1 MVIMVDRCYI
11 INLKRRP
18 DRLRA
23 ILEKIAAT
31 DWPFPEPI
39 IFEAIDGDKVGVPPE
54 FTEGGGAYGCRCSH
68 VAILQRCL
76 MDDVG
81 SVLIL
86 EDDAD
91 IRPWT
96 GAACREFLKRV
107 PPDWQGIM
115 LGGQHHAEPIRIAP
129 GLVRVRYAQRTHA
142 YIARGV
148 YMRALQRRW
157 GNATVHIDWLMEHWQ
172 ERYIVYAPEKWLIG
186 QAGGRSDIRGQE
198 KPPEWWNEGAS
209 AEPLFLVEAS
219 TEVLQALRDAG
230 FCDRAMIDPKA
241 PQHGLRE
248 LAQACA
254 SGLLPM
260 VAAKSDLTEET
271 LQIHWQGPVI
281 RLSGRSYGEV
291 VNQIPAEYRPPVRR
305 PQTASK
311 TPVVILKC
319 SRCIMEQLRLQG
331 FHTGYFRD
339 EATGIDRGLVEIVAE
354 GLSRPR
360 LASWLAVIE
369 AEADRDG
376 MVPTIWHPTAE
387 IDQECVKQATTRP
400 VLCIEGQDI
409 RTILRAFIHAT
420 L

>member
-1 MVIMVDRCYI
+1 MVDRCYI

-39 IFEAIDGDKVGVPPE
+39 LFEAIDGDKVGVPPE

-76 MDDVG
+76 MEDVQ

-107 PPDWQGIM
+107 SPDWQGIM
-115 LGGQHHAEPIRIAP
+115 LGGQHHAEPIRVAP

-157 GNATVHIDWLMEHWQ
+157 GNATVHIDWLMENWQ
-172 ERYIVYAPEKWLIG
+172 ERYLVYAPEHWLIG
-186 QAGGRSDIRGQE
+186 QAGGRSDIRGEE
-198 KPPEWWNEGAS
+198 KPPEWWNNTYSG
-209 AEPLFLVEAS
+209 PLFLVDAPP
-219 TEVLQALRDAG
+219 EVREALRDAG
-230 FCDRAMIDPKA
+230 FCDRAVIDPDN
-241 PQHGLRE
+241 PRDGLRA
-248 LAQACA
+248 LAEVCQ
-254 SGLLPM
+254 SGLLPL
-260 VAAKSDLTEET
+260 VPAHLGLAPQT
-271 LQIHWQGPVI
+271 LRAYWEGPVI
-281 RLSGRSYGEV
+281 TLTGRSYAEV
-291 VNQIPAEYRPPVRR
+291 VDQIPAEYRPPVRR
-305 PQTASK
+305 PRTASK

-319 SRCIMEQLRLQG
+319 SRCVMEQLRLQG
-331 FHTGYFRD
+331 FHTGYYRNED
-339 EATGIDRGLVEIVAE
+339 TGVDVGLAEIVAE
-354 GLSRPR
+354 GLPR
-360 LASWLAVIE
+360 QQLANWLAVIE

-376 MVPTIWHPTAE
+376 MVPTIWHPVAE
-387 IDQECVKQATTRP
+387 IDPEHVKQATTRP
-400 VLCIEGQDI
+400 VLCIEGQDT

>member
-1 MVIMVDRCYI
+1 MVDRCYI

-39 IFEAIDGDKVGVPPE
+39 IFEAIDGDKVGVPQE
-54 FTEGGGAYGCRCSH
+54 FTQGGGAYGCRCSH

-76 MDDVG
+76 MDDVE

-96 GAACREFLKRV
+96 GAACREFLRRV

-115 LGGQHHAEPIRIAP
+115 LGGQHHAEPIRVAP

-157 GNATVHIDWLMEHWQ
+157 GNATVHIDWLMENWQ

-198 KPPEWWNEGAS
+198 KPPEWWNDGPS
-209 AEPLFLVEAS
+209 GEPLFLVETS
-219 TEVLQALRDAG
+219 TEVLEALRDAG
-230 FCDRAMIDPKA
+230 LCDRVAIDPKA
-241 PQHGLRE
+241 PQHGLRQ
-248 LAQACA
+248 LAQACS

-260 VAAKSDLTEET
+260 VAARPDLTET
-271 LQIHWQGPVI
+271 MLRIHWQGPVI
-281 RLSGRSYGEV
+281 RLSGQSYAEV
-291 VNQIPAEYRPPVRR
+291 VEQIPPEYRPPVRR
-305 PQTASK
+305 PKAMTKA
-311 TPVVILKC
+311 PVVILHC
-319 SRCIMEQLRLQG
+319 PRCVMEQLRLQG

-339 EATGIDRGLVEIVAE
+339 EATGIDRGLVAIVTE
-354 GLSRPR
+354 GLSRQR
-360 LASWLAVIE
+360 LASWLSVIE
-369 AEADRDG
+369 VDADRDG
-376 MVPTIWHPTAE
+376 MVPTIWHPAAE
-387 IDQECVKQATTRP
+387 IASDLVKAVTTRP
-400 VLCIEGQDI
+400 VLTLEGENPE
-409 RTILRAFIHAT
+409 TILREFIHAT

>member
-1 MVIMVDRCYI
+1 MVDRCYI

-39 IFEAIDGDKVGVPPE
+39 IFEAIDGDRVGVPPE
-54 FTEGGGAYGCRCSH
+54 FTQGGGAYGCRCSH

-76 MDDVG
+76 MDDVE
-81 SVLIL
+81 SVLVL

-91 IRPWT
+91 IKPWT

-129 GLVRVRYAQRTHA
+129 GLARVRYAQRTHA

-157 GNATVHIDWLMEHWQ
+157 GNATVHIDWLMENWQ
-172 ERYIVYAPEKWLIG
+172 ERYLVYAPEKWLIG
-186 QAGGRSDIRGQE
+186 QAGGRSDIRGAE
-198 KPPEWWNEGAS
+198 KPPEWWNDAYHG
-209 AEPLFLVEAS
+209 PLFVVEAPPM
-219 TEVLQALRDAG
+219 VLEALRDAG
-230 FCDRAMIDPKA
+230 FCDRAAIDPQS
-241 PQHGLRE
+241 PENGLRE

-260 VAAKSDLTEET
+260 VAAKPDLTEAT
-271 LQIHWQGPVI
+271 LRIHWQGPII
-281 RLSGRSYGEV
+281 RLSGQSYAEV
-291 VNQIPAEYRPPVRR
+291 IEQIPPEYRPPVRR
-305 PQTASK
+305 PK
-311 TPVVILKC
+311 TSTKSPVVIL
-319 SRCIMEQLRLQG
+319 RCPRCVMEQLRLQG

-339 EATGIDRGLVEIVAE
+339 EVTGTDRGLMDIVAE
-354 GLSRPR
+354 GLSRQR
-360 LASWLAVIE
+360 LARWLAVIV

-376 MVPTIWHPTAE
+376 MVPTIWHPAAE
-387 IDQECVKQATTRP
+387 IDPDLVKALTTRP
-400 VLCIEGQDI
+400 VLGLQGENPQ
-409 RTILRAFIHAT
+409 TILREFIHAT